1 MSNWFGNKRIRY
13 KKNIV
18 KAQEEANTFAT
29 KKAIQLST
37 NTNDDSDSGG
47 TGSPYLPPSG
57 GLQGPLGLG
66 GHQMLPPSHS
76 LAHSNTW
83 TPGLF
88 EGTGLPLASGWALS
102 KEDAGETPKI
112 SEKVSNRKTNSN

>member
-37 NTNDDSDSGG
+37 NDDSDSGG
-47 TGSPYLPPSG
+47 MGSPYLPPSG
-57 GLQGPLGLG
+57 SLQGPLGPAG
-66 GHQMLPPSHS
+66 GHQMLPPTHS
-76 LAHSNTW
+76 LTHSNSWAT
-83 TPGLF
+83 GLF
-88 EGTGLPLASGWALS
+88 EGPGSHS
-102 KEDAGETPKI
+102 TPQK
-112 SEKVSNRKTNSN
+112 